1 MVAVK
6 SRHLLAFS
14 TREQREKTVRGR
26 LRAWARRVGVKA
38 GREGSKEDG
47 LKSWPR
53 CECREGAR
61 KKFVS

>member
-26 LRAWARRVGVKA
+26 LRAWARVVEGKV
-38 GREGSKEDG
+38 GREGSREYG
-47 LKSWPR
+47 LKT
-53 CECREGAR
+53 
-61 KKFVS
+61 

>member
-26 LRAWARRVGVKA
+26 LRAWARVVEGKV
-38 GREGSKEDG
+38 GREGSREDG
-47 LKSWPR
+47 LKI
-53 CECREGAR
+53 
-61 KKFVS
+61 